1 MPATGYIQVRAYS
14 SYAQI
19 PLKDVAVAVTATDGT
34 AISMGLTDRSGKT
47 RSVAVPVPDRN
58 ESQSPGS
65 EQPPFTTVTIHAKLG
80 GYEQI
85 RVENVQLFADTVT
98 LQELEMI
105 PLAEFPGSWE
115 QSEIFNTPPQN
126 L

>member
-1 MPATGYIQVRAYS
+1 MPATGYIQIRAYS

-19 PLKDVAVAVTATDGT
+19 PLKDVAVAITADDGT

-47 RSVAVPVPDRN
+47 RSVAVPVPDRS

-65 EQPPFTTVTIHAKLG
+65 EQSPFTTVTIHAKRQ

-85 RVENVQLFADTVT
+85 RVDNVQLFADTVT

-105 PLAEFPGSWE
+105 PLAEFPSSWE

>member
-19 PLKDVAVAVTATDGT
+19 PLKDVAVAITTSDGT
-34 AISMGLTDRSGKT
+34 AIFMGLTDRNGKT
-47 RSVAVPVPDRN
+47 GSIAVPVPDRS

-65 EQPPFTTVTIHAKLG
+65 EQPPFTTVTVHAKLQ

-85 RVENVQLFADTVT
+85 RADNVQLFAGTVT
-98 LQELEMI
+98 LQKLEMI

-115 QSEIFNTPPQN
+115 QSELFNTPPQN

>member
-19 PLKDVAVAVTATDGT
+19 PLKDVAVAVTAADGT

-47 RSVAVPVPDRN
+47 QSVGVPVPDRS

-65 EQPPFTTVTIHAKLG
+65 EQSPFTTVTIHAKLQ

-85 RVENVQLFADTVT
+85 RVDNVQLFADTVT

-105 PLAEFPGSWE
+105 PLAEFPSSWE
-115 QSEIFNTPPQN
+115 QSEIFNTPAQN

>member
-1 MPATGYIQVRAYS
+1 MPATGYIQIRAYS

-19 PLKDVAVAVTATDGT
+19 PLKDVAVAVTASDGT

-47 RSVAVPVPDRN
+47 DPIPIPVPDRS

-65 EQPPFTTVTIHAKLG
+65 QQAPFTTVTVHAKLQ

-85 RVENVQLFADTVT
+85 RVDNVQLFADTVT

-115 QSEIFNTPPQN
+115 QSEIFDTPPQN

>member
-1 MPATGYIQVRAYS
+1 MQATGYIQVRAYS

-19 PLKDVAVAVTATDGT
+19 PLKDVAVAVTASDGT

-47 RSVAVPVPDRN
+47 HSVAVPVPDRS

-65 EQPPFTTVTIHAKLG
+65 DQTPFTTVTIHAKLQ

-85 RVENVQLFADTVT
+85 RVDNVQIFADTLT

-105 PLAEFPGSWE
+105 PLAEFPSSWE